1 MTLQHDVRSH
11 SDSGVSASEVKHI
24 SVCICT
30 YKRPSFLTRLL
41 NELRDQDTE
50 GLFAYSVVVVDND
63 ASQSAKGVVTDFAA
77 TSRVPTKYFVEPQ
90 QNIPSARNKAIDNA
104 CGDFIA
110 FIDDDEF
117 PTKNWL
123 LTLFKAR
130 EQYRTDGVIGPV
142 KRYFDAEP
150 PAWIVKGSFYQRATY
165 PTGLVID
172 WKKGRV
178 NNALLSNHI
187 FSRSKPAFRSEFRSG
202 EDQDFFRRMIDL
214 GYGFVWCNE
223 AVVYEVVPPVR
234 WKRSFIIRRAL
245 LRGATS
251 PLHETFG
258 AREIAKSL
266 IATPV
271 YAVGLPFAAVCGQ
284 HRFMSLL
291 EKLCEH
297 GGLLLALVGL
307 NPVKE
312 PYVTE

>member
-63 ASQSAKGVVTDFAA
+63 ASQSAKEVVTDFAA
-77 TSRVPTKYFVEPQ
+77 TSRIQAKYCVESQ
-90 QNIPSARNKAIDNA
+90 QNIPLARNKAIENA
-104 CGDFIA
+104 TGDFIA

-117 PTKNWL
+117 PAKNWL
-123 LTLFKAR
+123 LTLFKACK
-130 EQYRTDGVIGPV
+130 QHHADGVLGPV
-142 KRYFDAEP
+142 KRYFDEEP
-150 PAWIVKGSFYQRATY
+150 PAWIVKGSFYERPTY

-172 WKKGRV
+172 GKKGRT
-178 NNALLSNHI
+178 NNVLLSNQI
-187 FSRSKPAFRSEFRSG
+187 FSHREPPFRAEFRTG
-202 EDQDFFRRMIDL
+202 EDQDFFRRMIDK
-214 GYGFVWCNE
+214 GYVFVWCNE
-223 AVVYEVVPPVR
+223 AVVHEVVPPTR
-234 WKRSFIIRRAL
+234 WKRSFILRRAL
-245 LRGATS
+245 LRGAVS
-251 PLHETFG
+251 PLYETFG

-266 IATPV
+266 IATPI
-271 YAVGLPFAAVCGQ
+271 YAVGLPFAALCGQ
-284 HRFMSLL
+284 HRFMILL
-291 EKLCEH
+291 EKLFEH
-297 GGLLLALVGL
+297 GGRLLALLGF